1 MQRKFCD
8 ELFFLEILS
17 PSYHKN
23 QQNCGFANRSTL
35 DVDTFLIPW
44 GSYMAGYTIVQYI
57 NTEFIMRSRA
67 N

>member
-23 QQNCGFANRSTL
+23 QQNCGFANRPTL
-35 DVDTFLIPW
+35 DIDTFLIPW
-44 GSYMAGYTIVQYI
+44 GSYMAIPCTVYQYI
-57 NTEFIMRSRA
+57 IYFEIQG
-67 N
+67 

>member
-23 QQNCGFANRSTL
+23 QQNCGFANRPTL
-35 DVDTFLIPW
+35 DIDTFLIPW
-44 GSYMAGYTIVQYI
+44 GSYMAIP
-57 NTEFIMRSRA
+57 
-67 N
+67 